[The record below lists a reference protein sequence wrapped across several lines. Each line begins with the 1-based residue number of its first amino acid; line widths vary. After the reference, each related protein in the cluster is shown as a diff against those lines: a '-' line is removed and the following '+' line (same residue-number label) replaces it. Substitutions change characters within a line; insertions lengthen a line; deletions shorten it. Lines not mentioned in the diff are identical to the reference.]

1 MLTGNLLQEEEEDEE
16 GEEEAEE
23 GGDALRYFLPCSL
36 NIVRLLGALTQVRE
50 ARSPR
55 PSPRKIHSASLAC
68 RVPPTTTGAMHRAP
82 PAAAFGVVVVCVC
95 GCVGVCVG
103 GGGGGGG
110 TRLNWVGST
119 PRRLC
124 SSSPHLWRAATAPPC
139 APPCP

>member
-82 PAAAFGVVVVCVC
+82 PAAAFGVVVVWVC
-95 GCVGVCVG
+95 GCVGVCVCVG
-103 GGGGGGG
+103 GGGG
-110 TRLNWVGST
+110 
-119 PRRLC
+119 
-124 SSSPHLWRAATAPPC
+124 APP
-139 APPCP
+139 